1 MYNQVREKLVNDAK
15 AEALQDLNLVHWMLK
30 QQELFKNLADV
41 QQWVK
46 GISDS
51 QGYRITYIDETG
63 KVIVDSQF
71 SFEAIS
77 QLDNFGTR
85 PEILQARKGI
95 VGVLI
100 RLSTLTQREHIFV
113 AKQVEPSGALPPG
126 ILRLAVPFW
135 EMNRAL
141 DLLTRGLKVVVIL
154 SFAGMLLAVL
164 IWRRELRKPLRGVME
179 AMDKIGT
186 LKFGDVLRFPSQH
199 ELQPLANSVNHMNR
213 EIKERFRIIEDEKEQ
228 LEAVLE
234 GMQEGVMVLDARGR
248 IQRINR
254 SLSKIATRAPITI
267 GRQPM
272 EVFMSYEIQ
281 EACERLLADTDQ
293 SATQRVNLQVE
304 LERER
309 TYDVNI
315 VKFREPN
322 GGFVLI
328 VVFHNISQLK
338 RLEKVRQDFVANV
351 SHELRTPLTSIK
363 GYTETLLG
371 DAEFTKESAASF
383 LQIILKNTNHMVMIV
398 DDLLQLARLEAR
410 DQQIELQPINV
421 LDALTA
427 AWKSCA
433 PLAAAGKSVLENLLP
448 REGVFVY
455 GDMSRLVQ
463 VFRNLLENAI
473 KFSPDGAT
481 VSVSCEEG
489 DTMVTLRVKDNGV
502 GIPMAHQQRIFERFY
517 RIEKHRD
524 RESGSTGLG
533 LAICRH
539 IVLNHGGQ
547 VWVQSPNP
555 GEMTGT
561 TFFFTLRRAPEP
573 SDHGDSR
580 HELPPSDLQAGG

>member
-1 MYNQVREKLVNDAK
+1 MYTGVRERLVNDAK
-15 AEALQDLNLVHWMLK
+15 AQAVQDLNLVHWLLK
-30 QQELFKNLADV
+30 QHGLFKSLAEV
-41 QQWVK
+41 QEWVK
-46 GISDS
+46 GIADS
-51 QGYRITYIDETG
+51 QGSRISYIDETG

-71 SFEAIS
+71 SLEAIS

-85 PEILQARKGI
+85 PEILQARKGA

-126 ILRLAVPFW
+126 ILRLAIPFW

-141 DLLTRGLKVVVIL
+141 DQFSRGIKVVVAL
-154 SFAGMLLAVL
+154 SFAGMLLAVF
-164 IWRRELRKPLRGVME
+164 IWRRELRKPVRQVME
-179 AMDKIGT
+179 AMEKIGT
-186 LKFGDVLRFPSQH
+186 LKFGEILRFPARH
-199 ELQPLANSVNHMNR
+199 ELQPLADCLNHMNR
-213 EIKERFRIIEDEKEQ
+213 QIRERFRIIGDEKEQ

-281 EACERLLADTDQ
+281 EACDSLLASTDQ
-293 SATQRVNLQVE
+293 SRTQRVNLQVE

-315 VKFREPN
+315 VKLREPD
-322 GGFVLI
+322 GTVALI

-371 DAEFTKESAASF
+371 DAEFTKESAAPF

-410 DQQIELQPINV
+410 DQQIELQPVNI
-421 LDALTA
+421 LDALVA
-427 AWKSCA
+427 AWKACG
-433 PLAAAGKSVLENLLP
+433 PLAEVKKSVLENLLP
-448 REGVFVY
+448 QEGLFVY
-455 GDMSRLVQ
+455 GDMDRLVQ

-473 KFSPDGAT
+473 KFSPEGAT

-489 DTMVTLRVKDNGV
+489 DTMVTLRVKDHGV
-502 GIPMAHQQRIFERFY
+502 GIPLAHQQRIFERFY

-547 VWVQSPNP
+547 LWVQSPNP
-555 GEMTGT
+555 GEITGS

-573 SDHGDSR
+573 SG
-580 HELPPSDLQAGG
+580 